1 MADHGNIHEALLA
14 FQAEMPVIAK
24 TATNPHFKSKYA
36 GLPEISE
43 QIIPL
48 LNKHGI
54 IYICS
59 GREGADGKGW
69 FVGQLIHVKS
79 DSTVHGEIPLFGNDP
94 QKLGSAITYYR
105 RYMLGMLTGVI
116 TDEDD
121 DGNLAS
127 RNTVKATNANKEKIL
142 DNILKAGS
150 REELLAVWSE
160 NALGMKGADP
170 ELVKAAKEKGEKF
183 GDES

>member
-1 MADHGNIHEALLA
+1 MEDHGNIYEALLA

-54 IYICS
+54 IYLCG
-59 GREGADGKGW
+59 GREGAEGKGW
-69 FVGQLIHVKS
+69 FIGRLLHAKS
-79 DSTVHGEIPLFGNDP
+79 DTLVDGEIPLFGADP

-127 RNTVKATNANKEKIL
+127 RNTVKATNANKDKIL
-142 DNILKAGS
+142 NDIATADS
-150 REELLAVWSE
+150 RERLLAVWTE
-160 NALGMKGADP
+160 NRLGNPGTDA
-170 ELVKAAKEKGEKF
+170 ELVQAAKDKGEEF
-183 GDES
+183 GEAA